1 MLGGNGREEVSIRM
15 RFGRVHDTAR
25 GIRNLSKACLKF
37 VDGKEDDREA
47 CQNVNDDISVSS

>member
-1 MLGGNGREEVSIRM
+1 M